1 MRGLLAPLFEL
12 KDSQRTFSSEQRRIL
27 WNRDERPA
35 CRICRKPLTWND
47 ITIDHVK
54 AWSKGGPTNL
64 TNAQLAHRACNSRKG
79 AR

>member
-1 MRGLLAPLFEL
+1 
-12 KDSQRTFSSEQRRIL
+12 
-27 WNRDERPA
+27 
-35 CRICRKPLTWND
+35 LTWND